1 MADKKPTKADLTSVP
16 IEHLDLEKTE
26 TIADLVDGYK
36 HISFQART
44 LGLCASVLE
53 NMMTDPKCTVFFG
66 GAGALTPGGLKKV
79 MRDMVEFGLVDVVV
93 TTGAIAY
100 HDFYEAHGYHHYR
113 SSPDADDIVLR
124 EHFLDRV
131 YDTLADESL
140 FRECDD
146 EIAALADSLE
156 PRPYSSR
163 EILWDMGKIASK
175 DPNSLVGTCYRKG
188 IPYFVPALNDSSIG
202 IALAKHHHDRVK
214 KGKEPIA
221 LDSIKDNYEIAQVKL
236 KSPRTG
242 VFYVGG
248 GTPKN
253 YISQVEV
260 IQEVMGYPE
269 NPHMYAAQI
278 TTDVP
283 QWGGLSGCT
292 FEESGLGRQP
302 LVDQV
307 RGEHRT
313 GPAATGE
320 TVDEHLLAL
329 CDLRI
334 DERHE
339 LVDLVKGRRREILD
353 ADLLVL
359 EARVRDFERV
369 QAVTFEA
376 DDDRV
381 AHLPQA
387 GGGPLHLLRARQA
400 GEAAA
405 RDPGVEHLHAP
416 SPTRRTNSK

>member
-1 MADKKPTKADLTSVP
+1 MVSTESGGRAGLGDGEREADCHANRPERRVDHPQGHHAADPGNPTAASGPRRVLRRRRVCSLLEAEGEGSSDGRGRRGPQEGLGDRSLLAGRRIAPRMADKKPTKADLTSVP
-16 IEHLDLEKTE
+16 IEHLNLETTE
-26 TIADLVDGYK
+26 
-36 HISFQART
+36 
-44 LGLCASVLE
+44 
-53 NMMTDPKCTVFFG
+53 
-66 GAGALTPGGLKKV
+66 
-79 MRDMVEFGLVDVVV
+79 
-93 TTGAIAY
+93 AIVY

-188 IPYFVPALNDSSIG
+188 TPYFVPALNDSSIG

-292 FEESGLGRQP
+292 FEESQSWGKFHKDAKMAQS
-302 LVDQV
+302 LVD
-307 RGEHRT
+307 
-313 GPAATGE
+313 ATIG
-320 TVDEHLLAL
+320 LP
-329 CDLRI
+329 
-334 DERHE
+334 
-339 LVDLVKGRRREILD
+339 IL
-353 ADLLVL
+353 
-359 EARVRDFERV
+359 
-369 QAVTFEA
+369 
-376 DDDRV
+376 
-381 AHLPQA
+381 
-387 GGGPLHLLRARQA
+387 
-400 GEAAA
+400 
-405 RDPGVEHLHAP
+405 
-416 SPTRRTNSK
+416 

>member
-1 MADKKPTKADLTSVP
+1 MGNRGRGNRRFAWFVMRSVWRPGIVFIRPDELMVSTESGGRAGLGDGERQADYHADRPERRVDHPQGHHAANPGNPAATSGPRRIFRRRRVRGLLEAEREGSGDRRGRRRTQEGVGDRSLLAGRRIAPFMADKKPTKADLTSVP

-163 EILWDMGKIASK
+163 EILWDMGRIASK
-175 DPNSLVGTCYRKG
+175 DPNSLVGT
-188 IPYFVPALNDSSIG
+188 
-202 IALAKHHHDRVK
+202 
-214 KGKEPIA
+214 
-221 LDSIKDNYEIAQVKL
+221 
-236 KSPRTG
+236 
-242 VFYVGG
+242 
-248 GTPKN
+248 
-253 YISQVEV
+253 
-260 IQEVMGYPE
+260 
-269 NPHMYAAQI
+269 
-278 TTDVP
+278 
-283 QWGGLSGCT
+283 
-292 FEESGLGRQP
+292 
-302 LVDQV
+302 
-307 RGEHRT
+307 
-313 GPAATGE
+313 
-320 TVDEHLLAL
+320 
-329 CDLRI
+329 
-334 DERHE
+334 
-339 LVDLVKGRRREILD
+339 
-353 ADLLVL
+353 
-359 EARVRDFERV
+359 
-369 QAVTFEA
+369 
-376 DDDRV
+376 
-381 AHLPQA
+381 
-387 GGGPLHLLRARQA
+387 
-400 GEAAA
+400 
-405 RDPGVEHLHAP
+405 
-416 SPTRRTNSK
+416 

>member
-1 MADKKPTKADLTSVP
+1 MADKKPTKADLTAVP
-16 IEHLDLEKTE
+16 IQHLDLEKTQ
-26 TIADLVDGYK
+26 TIADLV
-36 HISFQART
+36 
-44 LGLCASVLE
+44 
-53 NMMTDPKCTVFFG
+53 
-66 GAGALTPGGLKKV
+66 
-79 MRDMVEFGLVDVVV
+79 
-93 TTGAIAY
+93 
-100 HDFYEAHGYHHYR
+100 
-113 SSPDADDIVLR
+113 VLR

-163 EILWDMGKIASK
+163 EILWDMGRIASK

-292 FEESGLGRQP
+292 FEESQSWGKFHKDAKMAQS
-302 LVDQV
+302 LVDATIGLPILIGYLLQKGV
-307 RGEHRT
+307 PKKRKQKRYRWEGE
-313 GPAATGE
+313 
-320 TVDEHLLAL
+320 
-329 CDLRI
+329 
-334 DERHE
+334 E
-339 LVDLVKGRRREILD
+339 LVELK
-353 ADLLVL
+353 
-359 EARVRDFERV
+359 
-369 QAVTFEA
+369 
-376 DDDRV
+376 
-381 AHLPQA
+381 
-387 GGGPLHLLRARQA
+387 
-400 GEAAA
+400 
-405 RDPGVEHLHAP
+405 
-416 SPTRRTNSK
+416 

>member
-1 MADKKPTKADLTSVP
+1 
-16 IEHLDLEKTE
+16 
-26 TIADLVDGYK
+26 
-36 HISFQART
+36 
-44 LGLCASVLE
+44 
-53 NMMTDPKCTVFFG
+53 
-66 GAGALTPGGLKKV
+66 
-79 MRDMVEFGLVDVVV
+79 
-93 TTGAIAY
+93 
-100 HDFYEAHGYHHYR
+100 
-113 SSPDADDIVLR
+113 
-124 EHFLDRV
+124 
-131 YDTLADESL
+131 
-140 FRECDD
+140 
-146 EIAALADSLE
+146 
-156 PRPYSSR
+156 
-163 EILWDMGKIASK
+163 MGRIASK

-278 TTDVP
+278 TTDLP
-283 QWGGLSGCT
+283 QWGGRSGCT
-292 FEESGLGRQP
+292 FEDSRSCGQFHEDAPERAVCRSCPLADFADRGLGRQP

-339 LVDLVKGRRREILD
+339 LVDLVKGRRGEILD

-359 EARVRDFERV
+359 
-369 QAVTFEA
+369 
-376 DDDRV
+376 
-381 AHLPQA
+381 
-387 GGGPLHLLRARQA
+387 
-400 GEAAA
+400 
-405 RDPGVEHLHAP
+405 
-416 SPTRRTNSK
+416 

>member
-1 MADKKPTKADLTSVP
+1 MADKKPTKADLTAVP
-16 IEHLDLEKTE
+16 IQHLDLEKTQ
-26 TIADLVDGYK
+26 TIADLVDGY
-36 HISFQART
+36 R
-44 LGLCASVLE
+44 
-53 NMMTDPKCTVFFG
+53 
-66 GAGALTPGGLKKV
+66 
-79 MRDMVEFGLVDVVV
+79 
-93 TTGAIAY
+93 
-100 HDFYEAHGYHHYR
+100 HYK

-214 KGKEPIA
+214 AKKTPIA
-221 LDSIKDNYEIAQVKL
+221 IDSIKDNYEIAQVKL

-260 IQEVMGYPE
+260 IQEVMEYAE

-278 TTDVP
+278 TTAVP
-283 QWGGLSGCT
+283 QWGGLSGGT
-292 FEESGLGRQP
+292 F
-302 LVDQV
+302 
-307 RGEHRT
+307 
-313 GPAATGE
+313 
-320 TVDEHLLAL
+320 
-329 CDLRI
+329 
-334 DERHE
+334 
-339 LVDLVKGRRREILD
+339 
-353 ADLLVL
+353 
-359 EARVRDFERV
+359 
-369 QAVTFEA
+369 
-376 DDDRV
+376 
-381 AHLPQA
+381 
-387 GGGPLHLLRARQA
+387 GGGQPGGKFQKEAKKAQTLVA
-400 GEAAA
+400 GTL
-405 RDPGVEHLHAP
+405 GW
-416 SPTRRTNSK
+416 PTLTG

>member
-1 MADKKPTKADLTSVP
+1 MVSTESGGRAGLGDGERQADYHADRPERRVDHPQGHHAANPGDPTASIGPGRMFRGRRVCGLLEGEGEGWDDRRGRRRPQEGVGDRSLLAGRRIAPRMADKKLTKADLTSVP

-53 NMMTDPKCTVFFG
+53 SMMTDPKCTVFFG

-163 EILWDMGKIASK
+163 EILWDMGRIASK

-248 GTPKN
+248 GTPED
-253 YISQVEV
+253 YISPGRVNL
-260 IQEVMGYPE
+260 EVMRQPA
-269 NPHMYAAQI
+269 NPDEYTGQI
-278 TTDVP
+278 TTDLP
-283 QWGGLSGCT
+283 ECGGLSGCT
-292 FEESGLGRQP
+292 CVWSQSWGKC
-302 LVDQV
+302 
-307 RGEHRT
+307 H
-313 GPAATGE
+313 
-320 TVDEHLLAL
+320 
-329 CDLRI
+329 
-334 DERHE
+334 
-339 LVDLVKGRRREILD
+339 
-353 ADLLVL
+353 
-359 EARVRDFERV
+359 
-369 QAVTFEA
+369 
-376 DDDRV
+376 
-381 AHLPQA
+381 
-387 GGGPLHLLRARQA
+387 
-400 GEAAA
+400 
-405 RDPGVEHLHAP
+405 
-416 SPTRRTNSK
+416 

>member
-1 MADKKPTKADLTSVP
+1 LAASRIAPAMAMKKATKADLTSVP
-16 IEHLDLEKTE
+16 IEHLDLEKT
-26 TIADLVDGYK
+26 TSVADLVDGYK
-36 HISFQART
+36 KISFQART
-44 LGLCASVLE
+44 LGMCASVLE

-66 GAGALTPGGLKKV
+66 GAGALTPGGLRKV

-100 HDFYEAHGYHHYR
+100 HDYYEAHGHRHYATT
-113 SSPDADDIVLR
+113 PETDDILLR

-163 EILWDMGKIASK
+163 EFLAMMGKTASK
-175 DPNSLVGTCYRKG
+175 DPNSLVGACYRKG

-202 IALAKHHHDRVK
+202 IALAKHHHDRLK
-214 KGKEPIA
+214 AGRNPIA
-221 LDSIKDNYEIAQVKL
+221 IDSIKDNYEIAQVKL

-278 TTDVP
+278 TVDVP

-292 FEESGLGRQP
+292 FEESQSWGKFHKDAKMAQS
-302 LVDQV
+302 LVDATIGLPLLIGYLFQKGV
-307 RGEHRT
+307 HKKRKQKKYRWQGE
-313 GPAATGE
+313 E
-320 TVDEHLLAL
+320 LL
-329 CDLRI
+329 
-334 DERHE
+334 E
-339 LVDLVKGRRREILD
+339 LK
-353 ADLLVL
+353 
-359 EARVRDFERV
+359 
-369 QAVTFEA
+369 
-376 DDDRV
+376 
-381 AHLPQA
+381 
-387 GGGPLHLLRARQA
+387 
-400 GEAAA
+400 
-405 RDPGVEHLHAP
+405 
-416 SPTRRTNSK
+416 